1 MDNYKDNKGT
11 PRKHT
16 GSNNKT
22 FRENNLY
29 SKFDED
35 DVSYNYDP
43 SSKVNEIEYS
53 EETDE

>member
-1 MDNYKDNKGT
+1 MDNYKNNKVT
-11 PRKHT
+11 LRKHT
-16 GSNNKT
+16 GSTNKT
-22 FRENNLY
+22 FHENNLY

-35 DVSYNYDP
+35 DFSYNYDS